1 MTSYAPVILDNGT
14 GYSKIGYAGN
24 FEPSALIPTFISTP
38 VATNTGKAQGT
49 EDLDFFIGQ
58 DATIKRPNYNVDYPI
73 REGVV
78 SNWDNMEKYLQRC
91 IYQYLRC
98 DPEEHFFLMT
108 EPPLNSPENR
118 EYTAE
123 IMFETFNVPGL
134 YIAVQAV
141 LGLCASM
148 LNSKAGRSTSEVTGT
163 VIDSGDGVTHV
174 IPVVSGYV
182 IGSCIKHIP
191 MAGRTIT
198 DFVMEQLRARG
209 EPCPADQIIDV
220 ARRVKELYSYVC
232 PDLVKE
238 FAKYDAEPTKHF
250 IQYTGH
256 DLRTKAPFTVD
267 IGYERFMAPELFFNP
282 EIFSSDFTTSLP
294 DLVDNVIQGCPID
307 TRRPLYKYITLS
319 GGSTMYKNFQ
329 RRIERDIK
337 NKCKSRFDVNRKL
350 FPNMNLQEPEVN
362 VITHRFQRFA
372 VWFGGSMLA
381 TQPDILSAFH
391 TRADYQEKG
400 SSICRANQ
408 VFRTV

>member
-1 MTSYAPVILDNGT
+1 
-14 GYSKIGYAGN
+14 
-24 FEPSALIPTFISTP
+24 
-38 VATNTGKAQGT
+38 
-49 EDLDFFIGQ
+49 
-58 DATIKRPNYNVDYPI
+58 
-73 REGVV
+73 
-78 SNWDNMEKYLQRC
+78 MEKYLQRC
-91 IYQYLRC
+91 IYQYLRA

-148 LNSKAGRSTSEVTGT
+148 LTSKSGRSTSEVTGT

-198 DFVMEQLRARG
+198 DFMVDQLRARG

-220 ARRVKELYSYVC
+220 ARRVKEMYCYVA
-232 PDLVKE
+232 PDLIKE
-238 FAKYDAEPTKHF
+238 YNKYDTEPSKHI
-250 IQYTGH
+250 IQYQGN
-256 DLRTKAPFTVD
+256 DLRTKAPFTID
-267 IGYERFMAPELFFNP
+267 IGYERFLAPELFFNP
-282 EIFSSDFTTSLP
+282 EIFSSDFTTPLP
-294 DLVDNVIQGCPID
+294 DLIDNVIQACPID
-307 TRRPLYKYITLS
+307 CRKQLYNYVTLS
-319 GGSTMYKNFQ
+319 GGSTMYKNFT
-329 RRIERDIK
+329 RRIERDLK
-337 NKCKSRFDVNRKL
+337 ARTTKRFEDNNKL
-350 FPNMNLQEPEVN
+350 FPHLNLKPTEVN
-362 VITHRFQRFA
+362 VVSHKFQRFA

-391 TRADYQEKG
+391 TRQQYQENG
-400 SSICRANQ
+400 SAIVRANQ